1 MAHFF
6 LRLIPPRPTFAVDM
20 DPTEAEVMKAHAAY
34 LTGLAEKGIGFAFGP
49 VFEADGVW
57 GLGIIEAADEAEA
70 RALTDKDPVV
80 TAGIGRYEI
89 CPMRLSI
96 VRPATA
102 SAAC

>member
-1 MAHFF
+1 
-6 LRLIPPRPTFAVDM
+6 
-20 DPTEAEVMKAHAAY
+20 
-34 LTGLAEKGIGFAFGP
+34 
-49 VFEADGVW
+49 VW